1 LIDYIAP
8 ANLLQDRYIL
18 VTGASGGLG
27 GAVAKAAAAHGA
39 TVVLMGRSI
48 KKLEALYD
56 EIEQAGHPQPAIYP
70 LDMEGASA
78 KDYADLVDTLRREF
92 GALHAVVHCAASL
105 GNPSPL
111 QHYVPET
118 WSKVFATNLHGPFLL
133 TQACIP
139 LLQESKDARII
150 FTLDDKSRAYW
161 GAYGVSKAGVE
172 GMMKIFADE
181 LENQID
187 QDGATLVTVSAV
199 APGPMSTRLRAF
211 AYPGEAR
218 DDNPLPETK
227 VDAYLYLLG
236 PEGLGEIGTVIREPE
251 KAED

>member
-1 LIDYIAP
+1 MIDYTAP

-27 GAVAKAAAAHGA
+27 SAVAKAAAAHGA

-48 KKLEALYD
+48 KKLEGVYD
-56 EIEQAGHPQPAIYP
+56 AIEQAGHPQPAIYP

-78 KDYADLVDTLRREF
+78 KDYADMVDAFRREF
-92 GALHAVVHCAASL
+92 GALHGVVHCAATI

-118 WSKVFATNLHGPFLL
+118 WSKVFAANLHGPFLL

-139 LLQESKDARII
+139 LLQETEDARII

-161 GAYGVSKAGVE
+161 GAYGVAKAGVE
-172 GMMKIFADE
+172 SMMKIFADE

-187 QDGATLVTVSAV
+187 QNGETLVTVNAV

-218 DDNPLPETK
+218 DSNPPAESK
-227 VDAYLYLLG
+227 VDAFLYLLG
-236 PEGLGEIGTVIREPE
+236 PEGRGKIGQIIREPE
-251 KAED
+251 AE